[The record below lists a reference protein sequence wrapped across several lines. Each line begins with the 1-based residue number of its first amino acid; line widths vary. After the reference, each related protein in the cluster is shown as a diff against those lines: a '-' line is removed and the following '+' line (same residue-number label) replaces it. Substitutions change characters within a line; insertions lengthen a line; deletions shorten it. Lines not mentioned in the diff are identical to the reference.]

1 MRKLI
6 VANIISLDG
15 FYEGP
20 NRNVMALPMDHS
32 FDAYNAERL
41 QAADTLLL
49 GARTYTLFQGFW
61 PSVKENPGAS
71 EAQRQISLRNDAI
84 EKLVVSDTV
93 GPEQTGPWRSTT
105 HIVRRAEAHRQLAE
119 LKHGPGRD
127 ILIFGSRTLWHD
139 LLATGLVD
147 ELHLMLG
154 PIVLGAGTPAFPSTQ
169 AAPLR
174 LLATRRWEGS
184 SNLLLQYAV
193 EPPR

>member
-20 NRNVMALPMDHS
+20 NGNIMALPMDHS

-49 GARTYTLFQGFW
+49 GATCYGMFRDFW
-61 PSVKENPGAS
+61 PRMKHNPQATD
-71 EAQRQISLRNDAI
+71 AHRQISQRNDAI
-84 EKLVVSDTV
+84 EKVVVSDRLRL
-93 GPEQTGPWRSTT
+93 EQTDPWRSTT
-105 HIVRRAEAHRQLAE
+105 RILRRADAHRQIAE
-119 LKHGPGRD
+119 LKQAPGRE
-127 ILIFGSRTLWHD
+127 ILMFGSRTLWHD
-139 LLATGLVD
+139 LLGAGLVD

-154 PIVLGAGTPAFPSTQ
+154 PVVLGAGTPAFGNVRP
-169 AAPLR
+169 APLR

-193 EPPR
+193 EHPR

>member
-49 GARTYTLFQGFW
+49 GATSYTLFKSFW
-61 PSVKENPGAS
+61 PQVKENPGAS

-84 EKLVVSDTV
+84 EKIVVSDTV
-93 GPEQTGPWRSTT
+93 RPEQTEPWRGTT
-105 HIVRRAEAHRQLAE
+105 RIVRRAEAHRQLAE